1 MTQKVRSPYSGALA
15 KPIVRTHGIG
25 MLSYLFE
32 GNKDIV
38 RKMNE
43 KIPLLFRH
51 YKITFDEPQCWRKL
65 ALRLALVH
73 VDGFQIAKPARS
85 KGRRKSWTPQE
96 DREFVQAI
104 DAHSRTGKL
113 PVKAAIKSA
122 EKMSTWR
129 WKVRGLSAETRYH
142 EAKRRIIEEAR
153 ISQLLRDLPLDPFQE
168 IPSPHS
174 EVDPKMPV
182 GSVTVGRPKRK
193 NV

>member
-1 MTQKVRSPYSGALA
+1 MSRETRSFYSGELA
-15 KPIVRTHGIG
+15 KPIARTRGIG
-25 MLSYLFE
+25 MLSDVVE
-32 GNKDIV
+32 QNKINTMLKD
-38 RKMNE
+38 
-43 KIPLLFRH
+43 KIPLLFQH
-51 YKITFDEPQCWRKL
+51 YEIPFDEPWCWRKL

-96 DREFVQAI
+96 DQEFVQAI

-174 EVDPKMPV
+174 QVDPKMPV